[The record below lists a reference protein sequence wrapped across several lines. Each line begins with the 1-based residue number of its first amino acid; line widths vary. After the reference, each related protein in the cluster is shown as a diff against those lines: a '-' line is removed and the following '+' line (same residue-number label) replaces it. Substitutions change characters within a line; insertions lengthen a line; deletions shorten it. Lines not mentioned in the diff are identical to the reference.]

1 MHMGLGL
8 VCERW
13 AKSCHSWSRQHFF
26 VLEVPVFWLA
36 LKNEMSQIGTSSK

>member
-13 AKSCHSWSRQHFF
+13 AKYCHSSSRQHFF
-26 VLEVPVFWLA
+26 VLEVFWLS
-36 LKNEMSQIGTSSK
+36 LKNEISQIDMSSK